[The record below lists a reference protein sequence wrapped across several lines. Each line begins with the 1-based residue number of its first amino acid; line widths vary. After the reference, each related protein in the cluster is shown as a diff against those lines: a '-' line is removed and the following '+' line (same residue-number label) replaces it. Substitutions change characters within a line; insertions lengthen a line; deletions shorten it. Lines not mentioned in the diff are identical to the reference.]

1 MWFFHCFNFE
11 RNYDVFKSK
20 NPCILLN
27 KNIKSNKNKQEL
39 KMENPHTVLERLTL
53 CFSWYKNRQLKKNC
67 DEMELAKE
75 KRGHFLY
82 CLFCPKEIFF
92 EFVSTLFVCKVYW
105 IHFQNIHTFTYQK
118 TLLHTLLLLVFKI
131 AESLQ
136 CILKIIVFKS

>member
-105 IHFQNIHTFTYQK
+105 IHFQNIHTFAYQK
-118 TLLHTLLLLVFKI
+118 TLLHALLLLVFKI

-136 CILKIIVFKS
+136 CILKIIFF

>member
-1 MWFFHCFNFE
+1 MWFFYCFNFE

-39 KMENPHTVLERLTL
+39 KMENPHIVLERLTL

-82 CLFCPKEIFF
+82 CLFWPKEICFK
-92 EFVSTLFVCKVYW
+92 FVSILNVKCIEYTSRIYILLLIKKHYS
-105 IHFQNIHTFTYQK
+105 IHFCCLFLKSSKAFSI
-118 TLLHTLLLLVFKI
+118 
-131 AESLQ
+131 SL
-136 CILKIIVFKS
+136 K

>member
-39 KMENPHTVLERLTL
+39 KMENPHIVLERLTL

-105 IHFQNIHTFTYQK
+105 IHFQNIHTFTYLK